1 MYPRPSSP
9 RLARVGLSAALAL
22 LVLALFAPRPA
33 LAVDDAGA
41 DTGAF
46 AVSGGTQGTDY
57 TYADGVL
64 TITGG
69 SITVANTDPST
80 PVQDRIVIQGEATVT
95 FAGLNIT
102 VSGAD
107 APVTV
112 DDSSGTAV
120 TILLR
125 GENTLRSTGGAP
137 ALRKSDGQ
145 TGGRGRGTLKI
156 TSSAGDGS
164 TSGLLVAEASGSSAA
179 GIGASGYH
187 GDVANLE
194 IAGGTIA
201 ARAGSDAAD
210 IGSTRGG
217 SVWNL
222 VISGGSVTA
231 TGSRGIGTDGS
242 FGTPGSR
249 DSRITGGI
257 VSTRR
262 YDGAA
267 PTGGIVSTDG
277 GATWRAV
284 ASLEL
289 PTDFEIPSGSTLLI
303 PSGVELSVGDGV
315 SLVNNGIVECSGSIS
330 GMIENNGDLW
340 CGSGVED
347 DQVTGTGSVNRHAVE
362 VTGGSGSGVYQVG
375 DAVSI
380 QASDPG
386 EGRVFAG
393 WVVRG
398 GTAALAD
405 PSAERTTFTMPDGFA
420 RIEATYRY
428 VWGTVTTESGETV
441 RLATNEPGG
450 ENVRVSSDDWSAY
463 PNSTLTLNPNY
474 YDGTWHFALRTPSS
488 GLNTLDLSGM
498 TVFSP
503 ELSVHADTTILDGT
517 LQIFRLPLSLGAGSS
532 LTTRNVRF
540 EPHWQDHHSTLFVP
554 PNSTFTNAGNTT
566 FVGDISLENEGTVH
580 TTHDDSFDYGG
591 TVIKDQHTF
600 DRQVAEGAFLAASAT
615 CTDPAQYWYSCSCGA
630 RGTETFASGGPLGH
644 AWASTSVVPP
654 TETEQGYTIYTCD
667 RCGLTEQRDFV
678 PATGQDDDPGQGEG
692 GAGTGESRPGGGTDN
707 DGIAG
712 EGGQQGQAALPATG
726 EPAQVLPALAV
737 AGCAIVALG
746 LALTRDEL

>member
-1 MYPRPSSP
+1 MHPRPDCPKVS
-9 RLARVGLSAALAL
+9 RAGLFAALAL
-22 LVLALFAPRPA
+22 LVVALIAPQSA
-33 LAVDDAGA
+33 FAVDDSGA

-46 AVSGGTQGTDY
+46 AVSGGAQGTDY
-57 TYADGVL
+57 TYADGIL

-80 PVQDRIVIQGEATVT
+80 PTQDRIVIQGEATVT
-95 FAGLNIT
+95 FAGLNIAT
-102 VSGAD
+102 SGD
-107 APVTV
+107 SAPVTV
-112 DDSSGTAV
+112 DDTSGTDAM
-120 TILLR
+120 ILLQ
-125 GENTLRSTGGAP
+125 GENVLRSTGSAP
-137 ALRKSDGQ
+137 ALRKSRGS
-145 TGGRGRGTLKI
+145 TGGNGTSALKI
-156 TSSAGDGS
+156 TSAAGDGS
-164 TSGLLVAEASGSSAA
+164 ASGSLVAEASGSSAA
-179 GIGASGYH
+179 GIGALGYH

-194 IAGGTIA
+194 IAGGTVT
-201 ARAGSDAAD
+201 ARGGSGAAD
-210 IGSTRGG
+210 IGASSGG

-222 VISGGSVTA
+222 VMSGGSVTA
-231 TGSRGIGTDGS
+231 TGNKGIGTGDS
-242 FGTPGSR
+242 RESGSR

-257 VSTRR
+257 VCTKK
-262 YDGAA
+262 YDGAS

-277 GATWRAV
+277 GRTWQVV

-289 PTDFEIPSGSTLLI
+289 PTDFEVASGSALVI
-303 PSGVELSVGDGV
+303 PSGVALSVGDGT
-315 SLVNNGIVECSGSIS
+315 SLVNNGTIECSGSIS

-347 DQVTGTGSVNRHAVE
+347 DQVTGAGSVNRYAVE
-362 VTGGSGSGVYQVG
+362 VKGGSGSGVYQVG
-375 DAVSI
+375 DTVSI

-386 EGRVFAG
+386 EDRVFAG

-398 GTAALAD
+398 GTAVLAD
-405 PSAERTTFTMPDGFA
+405 PSAERTTLTMPDGFA

-441 RLATNEPGG
+441 KLTTNEPGG
-450 ENVRVSSDDWSAY
+450 ENVRVSADDWSAY

-474 YDGTWHFALRTPSS
+474 YDGVWHFALRTPSS
-488 GLNTLDLSGM
+488 GSNTLDLSGM

-503 ELSVHADTTILDGT
+503 ELSVHADTTILNGA
-517 LQIFRLPLSLGAGSS
+517 LQIDMYSSLGAGSS

-540 EPHWQDHHSTLFVP
+540 EPHWQGYHSTLSVP

-600 DRQVAEGAFLAASAT
+600 DRQVAEDAFLAAGAT

-630 RGTETFASGGPLGH
+630 PGTETFASGSPLGH

-678 PATGQDDDPGQGEG
+678 PATGQGDDPGQGEG

>member
-1 MYPRPSSP
+1 M
-9 RLARVGLSAALAL
+9 
-22 LVLALFAPRPA
+22 
-33 LAVDDAGA
+33 
-41 DTGAF
+41 
-46 AVSGGTQGTDY
+46 
-57 TYADGVL
+57 
-64 TITGG
+64 
-69 SITVANTDPST
+69 
-80 PVQDRIVIQGEATVT
+80 
-95 FAGLNIT
+95 
-102 VSGAD
+102 
-107 APVTV
+107 
-112 DDSSGTAV
+112 
-120 TILLR
+120 
-125 GENTLRSTGGAP
+125 
-137 ALRKSDGQ
+137 
-145 TGGRGRGTLKI
+145 
-156 TSSAGDGS
+156 
-164 TSGLLVAEASGSSAA
+164 
-179 GIGASGYH
+179 
-187 GDVANLE
+187 
-194 IAGGTIA
+194 
-201 ARAGSDAAD
+201 
-210 IGSTRGG
+210 
-217 SVWNL
+217 
-222 VISGGSVTA
+222 
-231 TGSRGIGTDGS
+231 
-242 FGTPGSR
+242 
-249 DSRITGGI
+249 
-257 VSTRR
+257 STRR

-289 PTDFEIPSGSTLLI
+289 PTDYEIPSGSTLLI

-315 SLVNNGIVECSGSIS
+315 SLVNKGIVECSGSIS
-330 GMIENNGDLW
+330 GMIKNNGDLW

-405 PSAERTTFTMPDGFA
+405 PSVERTTFTMSDGFA

-441 RLATNEPGG
+441 KLATDEPGG
-450 ENVRVSSDDWSAY
+450 ENVRVSADDWRVY

-488 GLNTLDLSGM
+488 GSNTLDLSGM

-517 LQIFRLPLSLGAGSS
+517 LQINMYSYLGAGSS

-600 DRQVAEGAFLAASAT
+600 DRQVAEGAFLSASAT
-615 CTDPAQYWYSCSCGA
+615 CTDPAQYRYSCSCGA
-630 RGTETFASGGPLGH
+630 QGTETFSSGSPLGH

-692 GAGTGESRPGGGTDN
+692 GAGTGESQPGGGADN
-707 DGIAG
+707 DGVAG

-746 LALTRDEL
+746 GALTRDEL

>member
-1 MYPRPSSP
+1 MHPRPSSP
-9 RLARVGLSAALAL
+9 RLARTGLSAALAL
-22 LVLALFAPRPA
+22 LVVALIAPQSA
-33 LAVDDAGA
+33 LAVDDSGA

-69 SITVANTDPST
+69 AVTVANTDPST
-80 PVQDRIVIQGEATVT
+80 PTQDRIVIQGEATVT

-102 VSGAD
+102 ASGAD

-112 DDSSGTAV
+112 DDTSGTAV
-120 TILLR
+120 TIQLR
-125 GENTLRSTGGAP
+125 GENTLRSTSGAP

-156 TSSAGDGS
+156 TSAAGDGS
-164 TSGLLVAEASGSSAA
+164 ASGSLVAEASGSSAA
-179 GIGASGYH
+179 GIGALGYH

-194 IAGGTIA
+194 IAGGIVT
-201 ARAGSDAAD
+201 ARGGSGAAD
-210 IGSTRGG
+210 IGASSGG

-222 VISGGSVTA
+222 VMSGGSVTA
-231 TGSRGIGTDGS
+231 TGNKGIGTGDS
-242 FGTPGSR
+242 RESGSR

-257 VSTRR
+257 VCAKK
-262 YDGAA
+262 YDGAS

-289 PTDFEIPSGSTLLI
+289 PTDFEVASGSALVI
-303 PSGVELSVGDGV
+303 PSGVALSVGDGT

-330 GMIENNGDLW
+330 GMIKNNGDLW

-347 DQVTGTGSVNRHAVE
+347 DQVTGAGSVNRYAVE
-362 VTGGSGSGVYQVG
+362 VKGGSGSGVYQVG
-375 DAVSI
+375 DTVSI

-386 EGRVFAG
+386 EDRVFAG

-398 GTAALAD
+398 GTAVLAD
-405 PSAERTTFTMPDGFA
+405 PSAERTTLTMPDGFA
-420 RIEATYRY
+420 RVEAAYHY

-441 RLATNEPGG
+441 KLTTNEPGG
-450 ENVRVSSDDWSAY
+450 ENVRVSADDWSAY

-488 GLNTLDLSGM
+488 GSNTLDLSGM

-503 ELSVHADTTILDGT
+503 ELSVHADTTILNGT
-517 LQIFRLPLSLGAGSS
+517 LQIDMYSSLGAGSS

-566 FVGDISLENEGTVH
+566 FGGNISFRNEGTVH

-600 DRQVAEGAFLAASAT
+600 DRQVAEGAFLSASAT

-678 PATGQDDDPGQGEG
+678 PATGQGDDPGQGEG

>member
-22 LVLALFAPRPA
+22 LVVALIAPQSA
-33 LAVDDAGA
+33 LAVDDSGA

-69 SITVANTDPST
+69 AVTVANTDPST

-95 FAGLNIT
+95 FAGLNIAT
-102 VSGAD
+102 SGD
-107 APVTV
+107 SAPVTV
-112 DDSSGTAV
+112 DDTSGTDAM
-120 TILLR
+120 ILLQ
-125 GENTLRSTGGAP
+125 GENVLRSTGSAP
-137 ALRKSDGQ
+137 ALRKSRGS
-145 TGGRGRGTLKI
+145 TGGNGTSALKI
-156 TSSAGDGS
+156 TSAAGDGS
-164 TSGLLVAEASGSSAA
+164 ASGSLVAEASGSSAA
-179 GIGASGYH
+179 GIGALGYH

-194 IAGGTIA
+194 IAGGTVT
-201 ARAGSDAAD
+201 ARGGSGAAD
-210 IGSTRGG
+210 IGASSGG

-222 VISGGSVTA
+222 VMSGGSVTA
-231 TGSRGIGTDGS
+231 TGNKGIGTGDS
-242 FGTPGSR
+242 RESGSR

-257 VSTRR
+257 VCTKK
-262 YDGAA
+262 YDGAS

-277 GATWRAV
+277 GRTWQVV

-289 PTDFEIPSGSTLLI
+289 PTDFEVASGSALVI
-303 PSGVELSVGDGV
+303 PSGVALSVGDGT
-315 SLVNNGIVECSGSIS
+315 SLVNNGTIECSGSIS

-347 DQVTGTGSVNRHAVE
+347 DQVTGAGSVNRYAVE
-362 VTGGSGSGVYQVG
+362 VKGGSGSGVYQVG
-375 DAVSI
+375 DTVSI

-386 EGRVFAG
+386 EDRVFAG
-393 WVVRG
+393 GVVRG
-398 GTAALAD
+398 GTAVLAD
-405 PSAERTTFTMPDGFA
+405 PSAERTTLTMPDGFA
-420 RIEATYRY
+420 RVEAAYHY

-441 RLATNEPGG
+441 KLTTNEPGG
-450 ENVRVSSDDWSAY
+450 ENVRVSADDWSAY

-474 YDGTWHFALRTPSS
+474 FDGTWHFALRTPSS
-488 GLNTLDLSGM
+488 GSNTLDLSGM

-503 ELSVHADTTILDGT
+503 ELSVHADTTILNGT
-517 LQIFRLPLSLGAGSS
+517 LQIDMYSSLGAGSS

-540 EPHWQDHHSTLFVP
+540 EPHWQGYHSTLSVP

-600 DRQVAEGAFLAASAT
+600 DRQVAEGAFLAADAT
-615 CTDPAQYWYSCSCGA
+615 CTDPAQYWCSCSCGA
-630 RGTETFASGGPLGH
+630 RGTETFASGSPLGH

-726 EPAQVLPALAV
+726 EPVQVLPALAV

>member
-1 MYPRPSSP
+1 MHPRPSSP

-22 LVLALFAPRPA
+22 LALALFAPQPA
-33 LAVDDAGA
+33 RAVDDSGA

-69 SITVANTDPST
+69 AVTVANTDPST

-102 VSGAD
+102 ASGAD

-125 GENTLRSTGGAP
+125 GENTLRSTGSAP
-137 ALRKSDGQ
+137 ALRKSDGH
-145 TGGRGRGTLKI
+145 TGGSGRGTLKI

-164 TSGLLVAEASGSSAA
+164 TSGSLVAEASGSSAA
-179 GIGASGYH
+179 GIGALGYH

-194 IAGGTIA
+194 IAGGTVT
-201 ARAGSDAAD
+201 ARGGSGAAD
-210 IGSTRGG
+210 IGASSGG

-222 VISGGSVTA
+222 VMSGGSVTA
-231 TGSRGIGTDGS
+231 TGNKGIGTGDS
-242 FGTPGSR
+242 RESGSR

-257 VSTRR
+257 VCTKK
-262 YDGAA
+262 YDGAS

-303 PSGVELSVGDGV
+303 PSGVELSVGNGV
-315 SLVNNGIVECSGSIS
+315 SLVNNGTIECSGSIS
-330 GMIENNGDLW
+330 GMIKNNGDLW

-347 DQVTGTGSVNRHAVE
+347 DQVTGAGSVNRYAVE
-362 VTGGSGSGVYQVG
+362 VTGGSGSGVYRVG
-375 DAVSI
+375 DTVSI

-386 EGRVFAG
+386 EDRVFAG

-398 GTAALAD
+398 GTAVLAD
-405 PSAERTTFTMPDGFA
+405 PSAERTTLTMPDGFA
-420 RIEATYRY
+420 RVEATYHY
-428 VWGTVTTESGETV
+428 VWGTVITESGETV

-450 ENVRVSSDDWSAY
+450 ENVRVSADDWSAY

-474 YDGTWHFALRTPSS
+474 YDGTWHFDLRTPSS
-488 GLNTLDLSGM
+488 GSNTLDLSGM

-517 LQIFRLPLSLGAGSS
+517 LQINMYSYLGAGSS

-591 TVIKDQHTF
+591 RVIKDQHTF
-600 DRQVAEGAFLAASAT
+600 DRQVAENAFLAAGAT

-678 PATGQDDDPGQGEG
+678 PATGQDDDPGQGDGEAQPGDDSDNVAG
-692 GAGTGESRPGGGTDN
+692 GVD
-707 DGIAG
+707 
-712 EGGQQGQAALPATG
+712 QQNQDALPATG

>member
-1 MYPRPSSP
+1 MHPHPDSP
-9 RLARVGLSAALAL
+9 RLPRFGLSAALAL
-22 LVLALFAPRPA
+22 LVLALFTPRPA
-33 LAVDDAGA
+33 LAVDGDGA
-41 DTGAF
+41 DAGAF
-46 AVSGGTQGTDY
+46 AVSGGAQGTDY

-69 SITVANTDPST
+69 AVTVANTNPST
-80 PVQDRIVIQGEATVT
+80 PTKDRIVIQGKATVT
-95 FAGLNIT
+95 FAGLNIAT
-102 VSGAD
+102 SGD
-107 APVTV
+107 SAPVTV

-125 GENTLRSTGGAP
+125 GENTLRSAGGAP

-145 TGGRGRGTLKI
+145 TGGKGRGTLKI
-156 TSSAGDGS
+156 TSAAGDGN
-164 TSGLLVAEASGSSAA
+164 TSGSLVAEASKSSAA

-194 IAGGTIA
+194 IAGGTIT
-201 ARAGSDAAD
+201 ARGGSDAAD
-210 IGSTRGG
+210 IGASSGG

-231 TGSRGIGTDGS
+231 TGNKGIGTGES
-242 FGTPGSR
+242 IESGSR
-249 DSRITGGI
+249 ESRITGGI
-257 VSTRR
+257 VCTKK
-262 YDGAA
+262 YDGAS

-289 PTDFEIPSGSTLLI
+289 PTDFEVTSGSALVI
-303 PSGVELSVGDGV
+303 PSGVELSVGDGT
-315 SLVNNGIVECSGSIS
+315 SLVNNGTVECNGSIS
-330 GMIENNGDLW
+330 GTIENNGGLW

-347 DQVTGTGSVNRHAVE
+347 DQVTGKGSVNRHAVE

-375 DAVSI
+375 DKVSI

-386 EGRVFAG
+386 EDRVFAG

-398 GTAALAD
+398 GTAEFAD
-405 PSAERTTFTMPDGFA
+405 PSAEKTTFTMPDGFA

-441 RLATNEPGG
+441 RLATDEPGG
-450 ENVRVSSDDWSAY
+450 DGVFINGYDWSRY

-474 YDGTWHFALRTPSS
+474 YDGVWFFELRTPSS
-488 GLNTLDLSGM
+488 GSNTLDLSGM
-498 TVFSP
+498 TVCTVWPEFS
-503 ELSVHADTTILDGT
+503 ADTTILDGT
-517 LQIFRLPLSLGAGSS
+517 LQIDRHSYLAPDSS
-532 LTTRNVRF
+532 LTTRDVRF
-540 EPHWQDHHSTLFVP
+540 EPLIPVERAMLHVSAGA
-554 PNSTFTNAGNTT
+554 TFTNAGNTT
-566 FVGDISLENEGTVH
+566 FADGISFLNEGTVH

-591 TVIKDQHTF
+591 EVIKDQHTF
-600 DRQVAEGAFLAASAT
+600 DCQVAENAFLSAGAT

-630 RGTETFASGGPLGH
+630 RGTETFASGSPLGH

-678 PATGQDDDPGQGEG
+678 PATGQDDDPGQGDGAVAG
-692 GAGTGESRPGGGTDN
+692 GVD
-707 DGIAG
+707 
-712 EGGQQGQAALPATG
+712 QQNQAALPATG
-726 EPAQVLPALAV
+726 EPAPVLPALAV

-746 LALTRDEL
+746 RALTRDEL

>member
-1 MYPRPSSP
+1 M
-9 RLARVGLSAALAL
+9 
-22 LVLALFAPRPA
+22 
-33 LAVDDAGA
+33 
-41 DTGAF
+41 
-46 AVSGGTQGTDY
+46 
-57 TYADGVL
+57 
-64 TITGG
+64 
-69 SITVANTDPST
+69 
-80 PVQDRIVIQGEATVT
+80 
-95 FAGLNIT
+95 
-102 VSGAD
+102 
-107 APVTV
+107 
-112 DDSSGTAV
+112 
-120 TILLR
+120 
-125 GENTLRSTGGAP
+125 
-137 ALRKSDGQ
+137 
-145 TGGRGRGTLKI
+145 
-156 TSSAGDGS
+156 
-164 TSGLLVAEASGSSAA
+164 
-179 GIGASGYH
+179 
-187 GDVANLE
+187 
-194 IAGGTIA
+194 
-201 ARAGSDAAD
+201 
-210 IGSTRGG
+210 
-217 SVWNL
+217 
-222 VISGGSVTA
+222 
-231 TGSRGIGTDGS
+231 
-242 FGTPGSR
+242 
-249 DSRITGGI
+249 
-257 VSTRR
+257 STRR

-277 GATWRAV
+277 GVTWRAV

-315 SLVNNGIVECSGSIS
+315 SLVNKGIVECSGSIS

-362 VTGGSGSGVYQVG
+362 VTGGSGSGVYRVG
-375 DAVSI
+375 DTVSI
-380 QASDPG
+380 QTSDPG

-405 PSAERTTFTMPDGFA
+405 PSAERTTFTMSDGFA

-441 RLATNEPGG
+441 KLTTNEPGG
-450 ENVRVSSDDWSAY
+450 ENVRVSADDWRAH

-474 YDGTWHFALRTPSS
+474 YDGAWHFALRTPSS
-488 GLNTLDLSGM
+488 GSNTLDLSGM
-498 TVFSP
+498 TVFAS

-532 LTTRNVRF
+532 LTMRNVRF
-540 EPHWQDHHSTLFVP
+540 EPFLPGERSTLRV
-554 PNSTFTNAGNTT
+554 SAGATFTNAGNTT
-566 FVGDISLENEGTVH
+566 FGGNISFRNEGTVH

-600 DRQVAEGAFLAASAT
+600 DRQVAKDAFLAAGAT

-630 RGTETFASGGPLGH
+630 RGTETFASGSPLGH

-654 TETEQGYTIYTCD
+654 TETEQGYAIYTCD

-678 PATGQDDDPGQGEG
+678 PATGQGDDPGQGEG
-692 GAGTGESRPGGGTDN
+692 GAGTGESRPGSGTDN

>member
-1 MYPRPSSP
+1 MHP
-9 RLARVGLSAALAL
+9 RLDCPKVSRAGLFAALAL
-22 LVLALFAPRPA
+22 LVVALIAPQPA
-33 LAVDDAGA
+33 LAVDDSGAG
-41 DTGAF
+41 TGAF

-57 TYADGVL
+57 TYADGIL

-69 SITVANTDPST
+69 TVTVANADPST
-80 PVQDRIVIQGEATVT
+80 PTQDRIVIQGKATVT
-95 FAGLNIT
+95 FAGLNIAA
-102 VSGAD
+102 SGD
-107 APVTV
+107 SAPVTV
-112 DDSSGTAV
+112 DDTSGTDV
-120 TILLR
+120 MILLQ
-125 GENTLRSTGGAP
+125 GENILRSTGSAP

-145 TGGRGRGTLKI
+145 TGGNGTSTLKI
-156 TSSAGDGS
+156 TSSAGDGN
-164 TSGLLVAEASGSSAA
+164 TSGSLVAEASGSSAA
-179 GIGASGYH
+179 GIGAVGYH

-194 IAGGTIA
+194 IAGGTVT
-201 ARAGSDAAD
+201 ARGGSEAAD
-210 IGSTRGG
+210 IGSTIGG

-222 VISGGSVTA
+222 VISGGSVTT
-231 TGSRGIGTDGS
+231 TGNNGIGTDGT

-257 VSTRR
+257 VCTKK
-262 YDGAA
+262 YDGAS

-277 GATWRAV
+277 GRTWQV
-284 ASLEL
+284 EASLEL
-289 PTDFEIPSGSTLLI
+289 PTDFEVASGSALVI
-303 PSGVELSVGDGV
+303 PSGVALSVGDGV

-375 DAVSI
+375 DTVSI

-386 EGRVFAG
+386 EDRVFAG

-398 GTAALAD
+398 GTAAFAD
-405 PSAERTTFTMPDGFA
+405 PSAEKTTFTMPDGFA

-441 RLATNEPGG
+441 KLTTNEPGG
-450 ENVRVSSDDWSAY
+450 DDVFIDGFDWSHY

-474 YDGTWHFALRTPSS
+474 YDGAWYFGLRTPSS
-488 GLNTLDLSGM
+488 GSNTLDLSGM
-498 TVFSP
+498 TVRTRWP
-503 ELSVHADTTILDGT
+503 ELRADTTFLDGT
-517 LQIFRLPLSLGAGSS
+517 FQILDRVSLGSNAS

-540 EPHWQDHHSTLFVP
+540 EPYWQDYHSTLSLL

-566 FVGDISLENEGTVH
+566 FADGISFRNDGTVH

-600 DRQVAEGAFLAASAT
+600 DRQVAEDAFLAAGAT
-615 CTDPAQYWYSCSCGA
+615 CTDPAQYWYSCSCGEQ
-630 RGTETFASGGPLGH
+630 GTETFASGSPLGH

-678 PATGQDDDPGQGEG
+678 PATGHGDNSGQDDGD
-692 GAGTGESRPGGGTDN
+692 AGTGETQPGGDSDN
-707 DGIAG
+707 DAVAG
-712 EGGQQGQAALPATG
+712 EGDQQNQSALPATG
-726 EPAQVLPALAV
+726 EPAQVLSALAA

-746 LALTRDEL
+746 WALTRDEP